1 MASLDLS
8 AELQLSAMSPLALAL
23 HACGHG
29 TYVITRL
36 SPTETE
42 DSSLSGDLVP
52 ALSRRAR
59 RSASDSGGRSACI
72 KRAQHHP
79 ARMVSTPA
87 WRHWLWLL
95 LPVLPNRTSPS

>member
-36 SPTETE
+36 SPTEVCLHQAG
-42 DSSLSGDLVP
+42 S
-52 ALSRRAR
+52 
-59 RSASDSGGRSACI
+59 
-72 KRAQHHP
+72 
-79 ARMVSTPA
+79 
-87 WRHWLWLL
+87 
-95 LPVLPNRTSPS
+95 TSPS

>member
-29 TYVITRL
+29 TCL

-52 ALSRRAR
+52 ALSRSAR
-59 RSASDSGGRSACI
+59 RSASGGRPACI